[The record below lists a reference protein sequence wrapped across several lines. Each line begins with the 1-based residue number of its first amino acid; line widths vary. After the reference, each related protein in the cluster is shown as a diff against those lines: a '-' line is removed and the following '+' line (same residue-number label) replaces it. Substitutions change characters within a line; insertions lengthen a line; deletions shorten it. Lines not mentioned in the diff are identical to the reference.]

1 MSSPN
6 VSVRGRRGLVS
17 ACFRRRYSAASAGGI
32 LPRPGIFARGARAE
46 HYLAAV
52 VAQEQPVAMDR
63 DRRADRVV
71 DVEFRSVHGYRNPAA
86 RVFDD
91 QCFVEFSVEVVAR
104 HHAFDRDVLRDGG
117 LCSRATR
124 FERSDRD
131 RPLRRVVEFQPRRLV
146 APGEAVSAS
155 TTHGR
160 AECRAGYRREP
171 VNGYNRFHRAV

>member
-1 MSSPN
+1 
-6 VSVRGRRGLVS
+6 
-17 ACFRRRYSAASAGGI
+17 
-32 LPRPGIFARGARAE
+32 
-46 HYLAAV
+46 
-52 VAQEQPVAMDR
+52 MDR

-71 DVEFRSVHGYRNPAA
+71 DVEFRGVHGYRNPAA

-91 QCFVEFSVEVVAR
+91 QRFVEFSVEVVAR

-131 RPLRRVVEFQPRRLV
+131 RPLRRVVVEFQPRRLV
-146 APGEAVSAS
+146 APGEGRQRQHDG
-155 TTHGR
+155 HGR

-171 VNGYNRFHRAV
+171 VNGSNRFHRAV